1 MAARARRGGQ
11 HQAALGHPRMDARLR
26 GRAGEQDALCR
37 IPAYS
42 PPQCTAVYRSLR
54 QSTAYSR
61 QHTWARACTVRSF
74 PYDNATPRLHGEVVP
89 L

>member
-1 MAARARRGGQ
+1 
-11 HQAALGHPRMDARLR
+11 MDAHLR